1 MSPEAT
7 ANVSMLRRAAP
18 IFLPL
23 AIGAAGVLHLL
34 HRAELS
40 ASRTV
45 AAAGERDIVEIAR
58 QRAAGALTTVVSD
71 IRYLAERPALR
82 RRLATDD
89 PAARRAVAAEYLA
102 FSTHKAIYDQ
112 VRFLDLDGR
121 EAVRVDWK
129 AGAPRIVS
137 DDHLRNEADRYCFRE
152 TLKLGPR
159 QLYISL
165 FDLNVERGLI
175 EQPIKPVIRFG
186 APVFDEEGRKRGIV
200 VLNYLGRHLLD
211 RTQALVAANR
221 EQIWMLDPQGYWLLG
236 PLRRRRTGL
245 HVSRTRGSDL
255 RTNLSGTVETNR
267 RGPAIRAI
275 HGERRPVHLCHRG
288 RAALSSA
295 TAVSEAAIAN
305 TAAPQWVLVAH
316 IPASTLATDAAPL
329 RRHFILATAT
339 PLSLLA
345 VASWLVA
352 RHRVGREAARQ
363 LGLYWLLLNEPP
375 PA

>member
-34 HRAELS
+34 YRAELS

-58 QRAAGALTTVVSD
+58 QRAAGALATVVSD
-71 IRYLAERPALR
+71 IRYLAHRPALR

-102 FSTHKAIYDQ
+102 FSTRKAIYDQ
-112 VRFLDLDGR
+112 VRFLDLDSR

-159 QLYISL
+159 QLYISP

-186 APVFDEEGRKRGIV
+186 TPVFDEEGRKRGIV

-211 RTQALVAANR
+211 RIQALVAANR
-221 EQIWMLDPQGYWLLG
+221 ERIWMLDPQGYWLLG

-245 HVSRTRGSDL
+245 YVSRTRGSDL

-275 HGERRPVHLCHRG
+275 TANGDLFAYATVDV
-288 RAALSSA
+288 AALSSA

-305 TAAPQWVLVAH
+305 TAVPQWVLVAH
-316 IPASTLATDAAPL
+316 IPASTLAADAAPL

-352 RHRVGREAARQ
+352 RHWVGREAARQ